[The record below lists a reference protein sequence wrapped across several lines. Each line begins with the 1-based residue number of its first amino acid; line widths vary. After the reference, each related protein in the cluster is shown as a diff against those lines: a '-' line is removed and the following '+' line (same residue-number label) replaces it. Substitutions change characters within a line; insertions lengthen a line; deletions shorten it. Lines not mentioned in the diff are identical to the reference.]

1 METTITMDFDKF
13 QSLIKERDNAVEKF
27 NNLDF
32 LIKYYA
38 KEKEDG
44 TWEIKNKEG
53 FCSSV
58 ERYLEDG
65 KFSFYT
71 IVRGHLEKQDE

>member
-13 QSLIKERDNAVEKF
+13 QNLVKERDNAVEKF
-27 NNLDF
+27 DNLDF
-32 LIKYYA
+32 LIRCYA
-38 KEKEDG
+38 KGKEDG
-44 TWEIKNKEG
+44 TWEIKNKEE

-58 ERYLEDG
+58 ERYLKDG

-71 IVRGHLEKQDE
+71 IVREHLEKQDE